1 MESIIQNKKECYV
14 CKSTLNLHKHHIFEG
29 RNRNNSEKY
38 GCWCWLCARHHNMS
52 DAGVHFNKE
61 LDIRLKQTT
70 QKAFESKYKEDF
82 ISIFRRNYL

>member
-1 MESIIQNKKECYV
+1 
-14 CKSTLNLHKHHIFEG
+14 
-29 RNRNNSEKY
+29 
-38 GCWCWLCARHHNMS
+38 MS

-61 LDIRLKQTT
+61 LDTRLKQTT